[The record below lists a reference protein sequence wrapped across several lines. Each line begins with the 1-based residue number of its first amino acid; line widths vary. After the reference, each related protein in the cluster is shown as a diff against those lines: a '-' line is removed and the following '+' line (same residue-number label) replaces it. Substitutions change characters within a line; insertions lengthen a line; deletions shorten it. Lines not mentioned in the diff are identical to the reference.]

1 MSVRLRMKRMGRKN
15 RPFYRLYASDSR
27 APRDGSTLELLGHY
41 DPLSTKV
48 EEQVKLNP
56 ERIKY
61 WISVGAQPSETVW
74 SLIRKQGIDIPTPK
88 KRVRKKSKAK
98 AVKWEPPKKKVPRPP
113 KKPKEEAKK
122 K

>member
-1 MSVRLRMKRMGRKN
+1 MGRKN